1 MRITLFFVFI
11 FVNSIIVTGQE
22 QYRLSLDTYQEM
34 ENNSSAM
41 KNHVSLPFANQIV
54 VMGGLNDLDGMGNY
68 FNVYGSKLIVDRL
81 DYAENGIK
89 YVVLRREDGRNFYEI
104 YPTLRAKLIPLT
116 QEEGVEF

>member
-1 MRITLFFVFI
+1 MRIILFFVSF

-22 QYRLSLDTYQEM
+22 QYKLSLDTYQEM

-41 KNHVSLPFANQIV
+41 KNQVNLPFANQIV

-68 FNVYGSKLIVDRL
+68 FNVYGSKLIIDSL

-89 YVVLRREDGRNFYEI
+89 LVVLRREDGRNFYEI
-104 YPTLRAKLIPLT
+104 YPKLRAKLIPLT
-116 QEEGVEF
+116 LDEETDF